1 MDISTMLPVLLTWA
15 VHLSSYS
22 TPAQPPEIQFEPHA
36 FFVENVCGN
45 KECRAVGWYNDK
57 GIIYIDEK
65 YRDAESQFAESLV
78 VHEIVHYL
86 QHVSGKYDSHSCI
99 DSVAREREAYH
110 IQNEFLL
117 AAHASFDLVQPGPTA
132 CNYKN
137 AAVQHDDD
145 SAHHHHAHD

>member
-15 VHLSSYS
+15 VHLSGYA
-22 TPAQPPEIQFEPHA
+22 TPAEAPQLQFQPHS

-45 KECRAVGWYNDK
+45 KECRAVGWYNDE

-65 YRDAESQFAESLV
+65 YEDAESQFAESLL

-86 QHVSGKYDSHSCI
+86 QDISGKYDSFSCT
-99 DSVAREREAYH
+99 DSVAREREAYY

-117 AAHASFDLVQPGPTA
+117 QAHASFDLVQPGPTA
-132 CNYKN
+132 CAYKN
-137 AAVQHDDD
+137 AALDNEQ
-145 SAHHHHAHD
+145 APHHHHH